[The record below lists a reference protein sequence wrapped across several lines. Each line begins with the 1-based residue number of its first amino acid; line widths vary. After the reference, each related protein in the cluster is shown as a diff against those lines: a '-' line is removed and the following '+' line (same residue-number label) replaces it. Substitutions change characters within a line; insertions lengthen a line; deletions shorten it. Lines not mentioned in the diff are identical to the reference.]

1 MCGGTYQ
8 EVIELQITMKDLVLV
23 QEEHCSCCV
32 KCHSK
37 FECVAQRFGIQSNLQ
52 VVSSSTTR

>member
-8 EVIELQITMKDLVLV
+8 EVIKLQVTMKDLVLV

-37 FECVAQRFGIQSNLQ
+37 FECETQRFACRQNNLAHI
-52 VVSSSTTR
+52 RP